1 MIIRVISCLSVLI
14 SFFISSLLFAQ
25 TAETLDLNGGWLFR
39 KKGDDKWM
47 PATVPGT
54 VHTDLLANKVIE
66 DPFFRDNEKNLQ
78 WIENE
83 NWEYISEIELN
94 EKTLRRRNL
103 EIIFDGL
110 DTYADVY
117 FNDSLIIRADN
128 MFRKWTASIKT
139 IAKQGSNK
147 LYILFKSPVKTADSI
162 RKNQLPL
169 PGGDRA
175 FTRKAAYHYGW
186 DWAPRFVTSGIWRNV
201 KITGWD
207 FFMIDGVSI
216 EQRKITNETALLTA
230 VLDVKSDEK
239 ADFLTHVTDK
249 GTGGRLI
256 YYTTQIQP
264 GDNTVKID
272 FEIKNPKLWWSNGL
286 GKQNMYDFFIE
297 STDNRERWHSVEIST
312 GLRTIELVQEKDSIG
327 ESFYFKLNG
336 VPVFCKGANFIP
348 ADCFLPRVTK
358 DKYTELIKAAK
369 ESNMNML
376 RVWGGGV
383 YEDDEFYNQC
393 DKNGILVW
401 QDFMFACAMN
411 PGDDAFIENVK
422 REAID
427 NIKRLNN
434 HPCIAL
440 WCGNNEVD
448 EGWKNWGWQKQFKY
462 SADDSAKVW
471 SWYSKLFHDIL
482 PTAVSDIASVKNY
495 ISSSPKNGWGRPE
508 SMTSGDSHYWGVW
521 WGMEPFET
529 YEKKVPR
536 FMSEYGFQG
545 FPDYATI
552 EKFTLPEDRYLFSD
566 VLKSHQKH
574 PVGFETIQKYMD
586 MYFQN
591 YADREKDLLQFAK
604 ESQYLQM
611 YGIGK
616 GIEAHRRA
624 KPQCMGTLYW
634 QFNDCWPCV
643 SWSGIDY
650 YGKWK
655 KLQYRVK
662 DLYNDILV
670 SAVEEEGILKVYINS
685 DKPEDIKAKLVML
698 LVDDEIR
705 DNPWEE
711 EIEITIPAN
720 SSIIYYQ
727 IPVRILLKGH
737 DKSKV
742 EFHCDVQNLK
752 TLDWYPSNAYT
763 FVPLKER
770 KESNKK
776 LY

>member
-1 MIIRVISCLSVLI
+1 LSASI
-14 SFFISSLLFAQ
+14 NSQ
-25 TAETLDLNGGWLFR
+25 TAETIDLNAGWQFR

-47 PATVPGT
+47 PAAVPGT
-54 VHTDLLANKVIE
+54 VHTDLLVNKIIE

-83 NWEYISEIELN
+83 DWEYVSEITLN
-94 EKTLRRRNL
+94 EKILKRRNL

-128 MFRKWTASIKT
+128 MFRKWIADIKSP
-139 IAKQGSNK
+139 AKPGSNK
-147 LYILFKSPVKTADSI
+147 LYILFKSPVRTANI
-162 RKNQLPL
+162 IKKNQIPL
-169 PGGDRA
+169 PGGDRV

-201 KITGWD
+201 NITGWD
-207 FFMIDGVSI
+207 FFMINGVNI
-216 EQRKITNETALLTA
+216 QQREISTETALLTA

-249 GTGGRLI
+249 GTGDRLI
-256 YYTTQIQP
+256 YFTTKIQP
-264 GDNTVKID
+264 GDNTIKID

-286 GKQNMYDFFIE
+286 GNQDMYEFFIE

-336 VPVFCKGANFIP
+336 VPVFMKGANFIP

-358 DKYTELIKAAK
+358 EKYAALIQTAK

-383 YEDDEFYNQC
+383 YEDDEFCIKC
-393 DKNGILVW
+393 DENGILVW

-411 PGDDAFIENVK
+411 PGDNAFIENVR
-422 REAID
+422 REAVD

-448 EGWKNWGWQKQFKY
+448 EGLNNWGWQKQFGY
-462 SADDSAKVW
+462 SPEVSAKVW
-471 SWYSKLFHDIL
+471 NWYTKLFHEIL
-482 PTAVSDIASVKNY
+482 PSVVSDLASVKNY
-495 ISSSPKNGWGRPE
+495 ISSSPKHGWGRPE

-521 WGMEPFET
+521 WGMEPFEI

-536 FMSEYGFQG
+536 FMGEYGFQG
-545 FPDYATI
+545 FPDYESIA
-552 EKFTLPEDRYLFSD
+552 KFTLQEDRYLYSD

-574 PVGFETIQKYMD
+574 PVGFETIRKYMERD
-586 MYFQN
+586 YIVPKEFKN
-591 YADREKDLLQFAK
+591 YIET
-604 ESQYLQM
+604 SQLVQA
-611 YGIGK
+611 YGIK
-616 GIEAHRRA
+616 KAIETHRRA
-624 KPQCMGTLYW
+624 KPRCMGTLYW
-634 QFNDCWPCV
+634 QFNDCWPSI

-650 YGKWK
+650 FGNK
-655 KLQYRVK
+655 KYLQEILPA
-662 DLYNDILV
+662 LYDDILI
-670 SAVEEEGILKVYINS
+670 STTDENEKIKVYIIS
-685 DKPEDIKAKLVML
+685 DKLNNVSGSLKITIKKEINEEVIAISGRDI
-698 LVDDEIR
+698 E
-705 DNPWEE
+705 
-711 EIEITIPAN
+711 IPAN
-720 SSIIYYQ
+720 SGSVYFELDKNKFYKEYLQKDNFIGKLFVEAEFIETKTNKPY
-727 IPVRILLKGH
+727 
-737 DKSKV
+737 KSKHSILYSR
-742 EFHCDVQNLK
+742 E
-752 TLDWYPSNAYT
+752 YISPE
-763 FVPLKER
+763 ER
-770 KESNKK
+770 KK
-776 LY
+776 

>member
-1 MIIRVISCLSVLI
+1 MYIKTIILFLFLI
-14 SFFISSLLFAQ
+14 TATSLFAQ

-94 EKTLRRRNL
+94 EKTLIRRNL

-207 FFMIDGVSI
+207 FFMIDGISI

-312 GLRTIELVQEKDSIG
+312 GLRNIELIQEKDSIG

-411 PGDDAFIENVK
+411 PGDDVFMENVK

-434 HPCIAL
+434 HPSIAL

-448 EGWKNWGWQKQFKY
+448 EGWKNWGWQKQLKY

-471 SWYSKLFHDIL
+471 NWYAKLFHDIL
-482 PTAVSDIASVKNY
+482 PSVVSDIASVKNY

-508 SMTSGDSHYWGVW
+508 SVTSGDSHYWGVW

>member
-272 FEIKNPKLWWSNGL
+272 FEIKNPKLWWSNGH

-312 GLRTIELVQEKDSIG
+312 GLRNIELIQEKDSIG

-411 PGDDAFIENVK
+411 PGDDVFMENVK

-434 HPCIAL
+434 HPSIAL

-482 PTAVSDIASVKNY
+482 PSVVSDIASVKNY
-495 ISSSPKNGWGRPE
+495 ISSSPKNGWGHPE
-508 SMTSGDSHYWGVW
+508 SVTSGDSHYWGVW
-521 WGMEPFET
+521 WGMEPFEV

-545 FPDYATI
+545 FPDYETI
-552 EKFTLPEDRYLFSD
+552 EKFTLPEDRFLFSD

-591 YADREKDLLQFAK
+591 YTEREKDLLQFAK

-624 KPQCMGTLYW
+624 KPRCMGTLYW
-634 QFNDCWPCV
+634 QFNDCWPGV

-655 KLQYRVK
+655 KLQHRVK

-670 SAVEEEGILKVYINS
+670 SAVEEEGVLKVFINS

-698 LVDDEIR
+698 LVDDEIK